1 MQKPMLLH
9 SIVEH
14 RPDLVPKKVK
24 EVTLVS
30 EQQEKIAAA
39 STPSRR
45 VMLEAERERVVELYK
60 CVD

>member
-1 MQKPMLLH
+1 MLLH

-30 EQQEKIAAA
+30 EQQEKIDAA

-60 CVD
+60 